1 MTQAQDIRNTMMLV
15 SLNVRQWTAN
25 KLDKVATDELL
36 KEKDAEAGAAR
47 VRKTILPKSAL
58 ADINRWVGE
67 ARHTHSNNTLPWS
80 DRGYRVLPVGNYL
93 EYHHKM
99 DTIKEGFDKAVEKF
113 LTLYDDILTNP
124 VKFALLQERLGGLYN
139 AQEYPSAAEV
149 AGKFHFST
157 HVMPIAQGQDFRCDL
172 SNAEIQRIQA
182 DIDERVVAATQEA
195 YKATFERLY
204 EAVTHMATTLT
215 KKNDNSKAP
224 VHESLVPNMQELLDV
239 LDRMAVGHD
248 PELANMVN
256 KARFLTRF
264 PSDVLKEQS
273 TVRNET
279 IKAAND
285 IKEKLTALI

>member
-1 MTQAQDIRNTMMLV
+1 MAQDIRNTMMLV

-99 DTIKEGFDKAVEKF
+99 DKIKDGFDDAVGKF
-113 LTLYDDILTNP
+113 LRLYDSILTDP

-139 AQEYPSAAEV
+139 AQEYPPASEV

-157 HVMPIAQGQDFRCDL
+157 HVIPIPQGQDFRCDIG
-172 SNAEIQRIQA
+172 NAEIQRIQS
-182 DIDERVVAATQEA
+182 DIDERITEATKEA

-204 EAVTHMATTLT
+204 EAVTHMANTLT

-239 LDRMAVGHD
+239 LDRMAAGHD
-248 PELANMVN
+248 PELSNMVA
-256 KARFLTRF
+256 KARFLVRF
-264 PSDVLKEQS
+264 PSDVLKEQV

-285 IKEKLTALI
+285 IKEKLTAFL